1 MLLQR
6 INLKTKR
13 YCKKNTVKK
22 KRVYPRNCYRN
33 LSEEENEKEKE
44 NRRNC
49 QNFPPVIKKEKL
61 KQYS

>member
-1 MLLQR
+1 MH
-6 INLKTKR
+6 
-13 YCKKNTVKK
+13 
-22 KRVYPRNCYRN
+22 PRNCYRN